1 MPGKVKVTGHFR
13 HYETGKVTYVR
24 PQVRNKAAANS
35 KK

>member
-1 MPGKVKVTGHFR
+1 MPERIKVNGHFR

-24 PQVRNKAAANS
+24 PQVRNKVAANS

>member
-1 MPGKVKVTGHFR
+1 MPERIKVTGHFR

-24 PQVRNKAAANS
+24 PQVRNKSEKNS